1 VALSTVISLSVAATI
16 ASNPITGSTV
26 SANWSKSYGASLING
41 TVAGAADVAWWSL
54 RPLTAS
60 ATENIDFAGALADP
74 SSGATLTFAR
84 IKALI
89 ISALATNTNNVV
101 VGGGTTTFT
110 GLFGAT
116 THTTILRPGAT
127 AMWVAGPADVTA
139 YPVTA
144 SSTDLLQIAN
154 SAAGTSV
161 SYEITVIGTSV

>member
-16 ASNPITGSTV
+16 ANTPALGTS
-26 SANWSKSYGASLING
+26 SANLQRSYGASLISG
-41 TVAGAADVAWWSL
+41 TVAGAADTAWWSS
-54 RPLTAS
+54 RTLTAS
-60 ATENIDFAGALADP
+60 STENIDFAGALADP
-74 SSGATLTFAR
+74 SSGVTLTFAR

-127 AMWVAGPADVTA
+127 AMWVAGPADATA

>member
-1 VALSTVISLSVAATI
+1 VISLSVSATI

-26 SANWSKSYGASLING
+26 SANWSKSYGASLISG
-41 TVAGAADVAWWSL
+41 TVAGAADTAWWSF
-54 RPLTAS
+54 RTLTAS

-89 ISALATNTNNVV
+89 VSAAAANTNNVV
-101 VGGGTTTFT
+101 VGGGTTTMT

-127 AMWVAGPADVTA
+127 AMWIAGVADATA
-139 YPVTA
+139 YPITA

-154 SAAGTSV
+154 SAGTTSV
-161 SYEITVIGTSV
+161 SYEITVIGASV